1 MKITFMGMPW
11 HLYLIAFY
19 CFFSGCKHFWKP
31 ELYTKVI
38 PSYVSNKMFINEI
51 FGLLEIMFAFYLCIP
66 IFSNLA
72 AIAIMAL
79 LISVFLVN
87 IKMFINKKNTD
98 LSKWILFKG
107 LILQFILMVWTY
119 QYTDLTN
126 VKFITF

>member
-1 MKITFMGMPW
+1 MGIGILALLTNKTAEIITISVMGALT
-11 HLYLIAFY
+11 LYFIAMLSLLRLRKNAPNLPRP
-19 CFFSGCKHFWKP
+19 FSVPGYP
-31 ELYTKVI
+31 LT
-38 PSYVSNKMFINEI
+38 P
-51 FGLLEIMFAFYLCIP
+51 
-66 IFSNLA
+66 
-72 AIAIMAL
+72 IMAL